1 MILHFEAMEIKV
13 AGSVYVAVSRAR
25 GVPPP
30 LGDGCGFSFLLF
42 ILGVGWVGLLS
53 QKKKEIKVA
62 EEAEDAHVERVR
74 FRQST
79 GCLGRSP
86 P

>member
-1 MILHFEAMEIKV
+1 MKYSPLTILMILHFEAM
-13 AGSVYVAVSRAR
+13 
-25 GVPPP
+25 
-30 LGDGCGFSFLLF
+30 
-42 ILGVGWVGLLS
+42 
-53 QKKKEIKVA
+53 EIKVA